1 MFLGPDTIMGAGA
14 AEEPAG
20 PGVRGSCVNK
30 SLLHRLK
37 RETQAPW
44 KSGKLRA
51 SIPGC
56 PDWGWQEERQ
66 KRASRVDERLAGG
79 REMEPSKHG
88 KQYERSQD
96 TLWRAGR

>member
-44 KSGKLRA
+44 KSGKLMGKHPRV
-51 SIPGC
+51 
-56 PDWGWQEERQ
+56 
-66 KRASRVDERLAGG
+66 SRLGV
-79 REMEPSKHG
+79 
-88 KQYERSQD
+88 
-96 TLWRAGR
+96 AGRTPKKGL